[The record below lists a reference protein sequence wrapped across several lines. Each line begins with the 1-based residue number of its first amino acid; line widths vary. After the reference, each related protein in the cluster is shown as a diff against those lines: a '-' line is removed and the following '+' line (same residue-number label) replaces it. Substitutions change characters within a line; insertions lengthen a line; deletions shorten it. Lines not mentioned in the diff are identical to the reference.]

1 MSVFWSNSH
10 TILITGGGSGIGLAF
25 AKRWVLNGHKVII
38 TGRRLDQLQK
48 AQAECPSL
56 ITIVGDVSSEE
67 GRHEIVEKILND
79 YPDVNVLVNN
89 AGIQNRLPPLTSL
102 IPSHGI
108 DLWQQH
114 KKELNTNIDGP
125 IHLSMLFIPH
135 LIKREQA
142 MIINVTSG
150 LAFVPMS
157 AMSMYCTTKA
167 ALHSFT
173 ISLRHQL
180 QSSSIR
186 VVEIVPPAVDTDLG
200 GVGLHKFGENL
211 DEFADHIFVK
221 LLESDDN
228 VEIGFKMSESLRNA
242 SAEQRA
248 VIFSRL
254 NSVTH

>member
-1 MSVFWSNSH
+1 
-10 TILITGGGSGIGLAF
+10 
-25 AKRWVLNGHKVII
+25 
-38 TGRRLDQLQK
+38 
-48 AQAECPSL
+48 
-56 ITIVGDVSSEE
+56 
-67 GRHEIVEKILND
+67 
-79 YPDVNVLVNN
+79 
-89 AGIQNRLPPLTSL
+89 
-102 IPSHGI
+102 
-108 DLWQQH
+108 
-114 KKELNTNIDGP
+114 
-125 IHLSMLFIPH
+125 MLFIPH
-135 LIKREQA
+135 FIKREQA

-180 QSSSIR
+180 QFSSIR